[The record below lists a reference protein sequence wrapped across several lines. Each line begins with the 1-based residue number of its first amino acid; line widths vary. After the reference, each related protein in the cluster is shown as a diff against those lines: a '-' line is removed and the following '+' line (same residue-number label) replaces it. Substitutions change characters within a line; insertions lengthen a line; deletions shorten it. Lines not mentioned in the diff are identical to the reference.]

1 MSVTKE
7 AVEKRIQKKQDT
19 LKIQEFKAHQKIF
32 IMTTRFNTQTRG
44 ENYKFRKKGWKNGC
58 VYCCPEEVSQKIPLQ
73 SRMIVLEMD
82 NDKNQ
87 IYAIGM
93 CSNKPFTNKY
103 SVYQNNNYN
112 RYNYI
117 GKHRIWRNE
126 ASPLEEAV
134 LKALDQLCF
143 YGNDHMKRGQGLKAF
158 PVKLLVNCKAVIDLP
173 EFLENMFNKRF
184 MKNSSK

>member
-1 MSVTKE
+1 MPITEEVI
-7 AVEKRIQKKQDT
+7 EKRIQKKHDAQV
-19 LKIQEFKAHQKIF
+19 IRAFKKSQRIHM
-32 IMTTRFNTQTRG
+32 MTSRFNTETRD
-44 ENYKFRKKGWKNGC
+44 ENRRFCEENWKNGC
-58 VYCCPEEVSQKIPLQ
+58 VYCCPQEVSQNIPLQ
-73 SRMIVLEMD
+73 SKMIVLEMD